1 MENKKRITLFS
12 ERDLL
17 IKFYFK
23 MQSEREIAIQFGLS
37 QKAVNKRK
45 HKILEKLRENINE
58 Y

>member
-1 MENKKRITLFS
+1 MLEEE